1 MELCSIRSELTIGYY
16 CANMVVVQCSVKCV
30 LVIRTP
36 NQLRTL
42 LHLRG
47 NGPLVFVVALK
58 IPLIV
63 RKFSICFISNEE
75 KKKKKIYQNSIFNI
89 WGATCII
96 CKFPCWSVPKFSK
109 NYMKCAI
116 LFSNININL
125 EHLTTTNQSKKEKTR
140 CKYLLTNSIVFFPL
154 KVGLPVAVPSSPLA
168 VLQRQWTR
176 DEHVIKQIL
185 LIVL

>member
-1 MELCSIRSELTIGYY
+1 MQYKKWTHHWVLLCKYGCSI
-16 CANMVVVQCSVKCV
+16 V
-30 LVIRTP
+30 LCKMCLSNKNSKPAPYTSP
-36 NQLRTL
+36 PEGKWSTGLCD
-42 LHLRG
+42 
-47 NGPLVFVVALK
+47 
-58 IPLIV
+58 
-63 RKFSICFISNEE
+63 CFEDPSNCKEILCLFYFKWG
-75 KKKKKIYQNSIFNI
+75 KKKKKRKNYQNSVFNI

-168 VLQRQWTR
+168 VMQR
-176 DEHVIKQIL
+176 
-185 LIVL
+185 

>member
-1 MELCSIRSELTIGYY
+1 MR
-16 CANMVVVQCSVKCV
+16 
-30 LVIRTP
+30 
-36 NQLRTL
+36 
-42 LHLRG
+42 
-47 NGPLVFVVALK
+47 
-58 IPLIV
+58 
-63 RKFSICFISNEE
+63 
-75 KKKKKIYQNSIFNI
+75 KKKKKRKNYQNSVFNI

-140 CKYLLTNSIVFFPL
+140 RKYLLTNSIVFFPL

-168 VLQRQWTR
+168 VLQR
-176 DEHVIKQIL
+176 
-185 LIVL
+185 